1 MLKLKPKYDCWLA
14 PGSIY
19 KCTGISDIWIH
30 VPIPECRNWAVLERE
45 FIKNIKYLPL
55 TIKGI
60 LPYIEKVSINQK
72 NMIEE
77 GIERKTICENYR
89 NMLEKLIFD
98 ANRIY
103 NLEIFFEE

>member
-1 MLKLKPKYDCWLA
+1 M
-14 PGSIY
+14 
-19 KCTGISDIWIH
+19 
-30 VPIPECRNWAVLERE
+30 LERE